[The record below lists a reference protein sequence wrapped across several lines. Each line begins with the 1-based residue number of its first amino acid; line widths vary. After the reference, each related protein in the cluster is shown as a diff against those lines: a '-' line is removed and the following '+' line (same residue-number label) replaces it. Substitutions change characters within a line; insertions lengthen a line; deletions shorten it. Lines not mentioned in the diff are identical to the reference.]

1 MRWWFCPTSRL
12 LDVIIVLVTH
22 QENDIRSSF
31 ILYRCHADAL
41 IPSIC
46 RCLACGKIWFCSDS
60 CRQESSCYH
69 NFECGLEAVLNSVG
83 IAHLGARIVLSH
95 GLDSVLAFLKDTDK
109 VKKVPGIDGPY
120 DTKSYQVMFHLVSH
134 TERMAPEELYQ
145 YALVRNSNLLLY
157 HLYCI
162 FMVSLFF

>member
-1 MRWWFCPTSRL
+1 MLWWFCPTSRL
-12 LDVIIVLVTH
+12 LDVITVLATH
-22 QENDIRSSF
+22 QQNDIRSSP
-31 ILYRCHADAL
+31 IVYGCNAIAL

-83 IAHLGARIVLSH
+83 IAHLGVRIVLSH

-109 VKKVPGIDGPY
+109 VKNVPGIDGPY
-120 DTKSYQVMFHLVSH
+120 NTKSYQVMFHLASH

-145 YALVRNSNLLLY
+145 YTLVGYYFLLY
-157 HLYCI
+157 YLYYI
-162 FMVSLFF
+162 

>member
-1 MRWWFCPTSRL
+1 MNLWSSKYTIYSCVNQL
-12 LDVIIVLVTH
+12 LKLPINYI
-22 QENDIRSSF
+22 F
-31 ILYRCHADAL
+31 
-41 IPSIC
+41 
-46 RCLACGKIWFCSDS
+46 DS

-145 YALVRNSNLLLY
+145 YALVRNYNLLLY

-162 FMVSLFF
+162 FMLSLFF